1 MRLISTI
8 FVVLSLSVPLLS
20 QSLNG
25 RISSSLYMYER
36 ADSPVAS
43 SFDARGYHSAILN
56 LNYEKFSLRS
66 FLNYENY
73 FNQPTDSRMRVYNLY
88 FEARKLFGVAT
99 VKLGRQ
105 PVITTVAGGI
115 FDGISVNA
123 GYKMFTLDAYYGG
136 NVPEYQKFEITDSW
150 KDDYL
155 LGGELKAQIIPELL
169 IGVGG
174 FVKNFKPRSYN
185 ATRLD
190 EAFNPISVLITEKSN
205 QYKFLQGRFSYDH
218 GSAFQFNGRYEYDL
232 NYMKTSRIEF
242 DGISS
247 PVKKWHFN
255 VYFNYLAPRIR
266 YNSIFSVFDYA
277 NTTEIEIG
285 AGYDLTKHI
294 TLNGRVGVVSYQGD
308 NASRFTVSANTSYGS
323 LSYRKSLGYAG
334 EQDNISLY
342 LAKSLFD
349 GLITPSAGIAY
360 TSYKLSKDAETNNLT
375 TVMAGLNI
383 RAIRWLS
390 FDLQAQYLNN
400 KIYKNDLRMFFKAN
414 YWFNTIF

>member
-1 MRLISTI
+1 VLIS
-8 FVVLSLSVPLLS
+8 
-20 QSLNG
+20 
-25 RISSSLYMYER
+25 
-36 ADSPVAS
+36 
-43 SFDARGYHSAILN
+43 
-56 LNYEKFSLRS
+56 
-66 FLNYENY
+66 
-73 FNQPTDSRMRVYNLY
+73 
-88 FEARKLFGVAT
+88 
-99 VKLGRQ
+99 
-105 PVITTVAGGI
+105 
-115 FDGISVNA
+115 
-123 GYKMFTLDAYYGG
+123 
-136 NVPEYQKFEITDSW
+136 
-150 KDDYL
+150 
-155 LGGELKAQIIPELL
+155 
-169 IGVGG
+169 
-174 FVKNFKPRSYN
+174 
-185 ATRLD
+185 
-190 EAFNPISVLITEKSN
+190 EKSN

-218 GSAFQFNGRYEYDL
+218 GAAFQFNGRYEYDL
-232 NYMKTSRIEF
+232 NYKKTSRIEF

-247 PVKKWHFN
+247 PVKNWHFN

-277 NTTEIEIG
+277 NTTELEIG

-294 TLNGRVGVVSYQGD
+294 TLNGRVGVVSYQED
-308 NASRFTVSANTSYGS
+308 NASRFTISANTSFGS